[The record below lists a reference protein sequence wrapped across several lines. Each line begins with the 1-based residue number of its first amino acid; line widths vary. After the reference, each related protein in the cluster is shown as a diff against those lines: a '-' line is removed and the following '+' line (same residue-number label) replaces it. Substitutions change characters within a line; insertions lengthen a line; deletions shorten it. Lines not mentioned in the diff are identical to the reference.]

1 MSHNCLRCARALS
14 AQPSIR
20 RGVGPV
26 CAKNLRRDAGLD
38 PRIPRGWSA
47 WTDERV
53 QRFLRRPLVRT
64 DVSDEHA
71 PLMTTQGAMLYL
83 APSIRPLESYTVE
96 ELQAAAGRI
105 PRHQYAAFADEPY
118 RGPNRQLYMR
128 ARALGLSTTS
138 AANWADQG
146 APPVGQLEE
155 EEAPL
160 QDEPYGSEAEDVG
173 TQEQAFVTR
182 SRDERVRQAYERLN
196 RMLDELYDSD
206 KFREYLRFV
215 ASMPRYSFHNQLL
228 IFSQRPNATLVAG
241 YKKWTEMGRHVMRGE
256 KGIKIFAPVFRD
268 VEETAK
274 ETNEAG
280 ETVEIRRTVRRLS
293 GFKVVTVFD
302 VSQTEGE
309 PLPTLDVAMNI
320 EGDRHQALYDRLAR
334 VVSCT
339 IPIEHLPAERMDG
352 ARGWYDPDAGKI
364 ALSRG
369 NTPNQNAK
377 TLIHEYAHALLHT
390 SDAGRRLPR
399 QQKEVEA
406 EAVAFIVCE
415 AFGFDTSEQSV
426 GYVAGWSGGNRRLF
440 RESMERITKTARRII
455 EEIER
460 ETEAEARRRT

>member
-1 MSHNCLRCARALS
+1 MSNCLRCSRKLLAVL
-14 AQPSIR
+14 SIR

-26 CAKNLRRDAGLD
+26 CAKNLRRDAGLE

-47 WTDERV
+47 LTDERV

-64 DVSDEHA
+64 DVPDEHA
-71 PLMTTQGAMLYL
+71 PLMTTQGAMLHL
-83 APSIRPLESYTVE
+83 APSIRPLEEYSVE
-96 ELQAAAGRI
+96 ELHEAAQRV
-105 PRHQYAAFADEPY
+105 PRHQYTAFVDEPY
-118 RGPNRQLYMR
+118 RGPNKELYMR
-128 ARALGLSTTS
+128 ARALGLSEAG
-138 AANWADQG
+138 AARWADRG
-146 APPVGQLEE
+146 APLEGAVE
-155 EEAPL
+155 ADEAPL
-160 QDEPYGSEAEDVG
+160 QDELYDATALDQG
-173 TQEQAFVTR
+173 TAEQAFVTR
-182 SRDERVRQAYERLN
+182 SRDERVRQAYERMN
-196 RMLDELYDSD
+196 RLLDELYDSD

-256 KGIKIFAPVFRD
+256 KGIKIFAPLFKN
-268 VEETAK
+268 VEETD
-274 ETNEAG
+274 ENG
-280 ETVEIRRTVRRLS
+280 ETVVVRRLS
-293 GFKVVTVFD
+293 GFKLVTVFD
-302 VSQTEGE
+302 VSQTEGN
-309 PLPTLDVAMNI
+309 PLPTLDVNMNI
-320 EGDRHQALYDRLAR
+320 EGNRHQALYDRLAR
-334 VVSCT
+334 VVSRT

-364 ALSRG
+364 ALSQG

-415 AFGFDTSEQSV
+415 AFGFDTSDQSV
-426 GYVAGWSGGNRRLF
+426 GYVAGWSGGNKRLF
-440 RESMERITKTARRII
+440 RESMERITRTARQII

-460 ETEAEARRRT
+460 ESEAEAERARSLSA